1 MTLRSESSIHIVDLV
16 SEGAITGFA
25 GAKED
30 CVFLDD
36 TPLSQYESVFNAV
49 ELTLGGKSQK
59 PPLNMLGQ
67 DASLDTVQNI
77 GVEVGSNYSETLDS
91 QNRVTAR
98 NYGEGFVVRSVTD
111 PTVQKVSLII
121 TVNRLFSTAI
131 EGLGRGQLFNATVRL
146 GISFSGPLGSAV
158 QSIAG
163 GTEFNITGITTS
175 GYQFKTPQYDIAQ
188 YGYPCSIR
196 VHKFKNIKV
205 EDNINYKPVD
215 FAVRPFGV
223 ASNNPEAAF
232 EANYLTLKE
241 TLDPEKLSLQNGR
254 GNQVTWSQL
263 ILHKPT
269 HINYGHSA
277 CAALTISSK
286 DVSSLPT
293 RSYLIKGIKVAIPSN
308 MAARDDGSLYPVFG
322 VDFDGTAKAAEWT
335 TCPVCI
341 WRHMLL
347 NTRFG
352 AGDFVSA
359 ENVSWVDLYP
369 LIRYANEYVLI
380 EPTEATYFQNFVE
393 PSTGETRFNITVG
406 SDHGYVENQIIYVFF
421 TSGDLLGIHDVV
433 GYVVKATNSTQ
444 VAVIP
449 YATQLGNTG
458 SGGSCLVA
466 KNVEPRFACNTVI
479 SSQAQAFD
487 VLQDLASVFRGM
499 MYWQTNGITATA
511 DHGELFK
518 SGGLDNNVPSV
529 HLFSNSNVVD
539 GQFDYESSSVKTRST
554 SIKVRYNSPDNNYR
568 PDTVCVEDPELRE
581 KYGHQ
586 VREIVAFGCTS
597 RTQAARMGRWMLA
610 SEKLAGNLVKFAT
623 GLDGAVVLPGQV
635 FSVADEMRAA
645 ERYSGRIRAATLNT
659 ITLDANLN
667 LPSGS
672 NLEITCTLDN
682 GVVQTR
688 SVASTAVVGGYTEI
702 TKSGDAWTE
711 IPSPGS
717 VYSLSTDSVN
727 EQKFRCVSV
736 SDNGDGTYGMVGVQH
751 NDSIYAVTDVAG
763 NSLEP
768 LKISSFTSAPAAPT
782 ALKATF
788 RPVQTSGSL
797 FFQMLVS
804 WERGAT
810 GTTLGYDVE
819 IAINEQPVKV
829 LTTDQ
834 QFLKLDTESLIL
846 PNATVTLRV
855 IAKGLGDEKSSTEKV
870 TVTAPNAS
878 ILQSPK
884 FLPAEDSAVLPP
896 DITGMVIR
904 VIDETTAQIGYDAI
918 QNANLQELRL
928 VVRMSTAS
936 DGGSWGKSVFVQ
948 EFPVA
953 ANDVTVPYQ
962 LGFTGNLESQAT
974 YYAKLRDIRTNAQS
988 ANAASAEVEDFTSV
1002 AKYTDDDLTVM
1013 ENNANASL
1021 HFKGI
1026 KSKTVAMASSSLV
1039 LQSRFIEEY
1048 LTGEAEENIRRTAI
1062 GTFEQTVVTTG
1073 TPPFTTTTGTIVV
1086 TLNSHPF
1093 IVGDYVNLVLGGI
1106 ENDDAPYE
1114 IEAVTTN
1121 TFTVTSKE
1129 SVPAAVAAGT
1139 PVTIFKS
1146 ALSGEYL
1153 FKNQIDLGGKYE
1165 VLLNSIIENDT
1176 TDVDGVTGAKLYY
1189 RTNLDEAQLVE
1200 TGGILDEGGTDFV
1213 LLEDGGEIVV
1223 ESFTD
1228 FTPWKPFV
1236 KAFATG
1242 RVFQFKLE
1250 LTGRGPRTP
1259 VISKLGVKAQL
1270 LERTEV
1276 GIVSP
1281 TGNLYTDNYFRF
1293 KNSFYVAPAGDNG
1306 SIVGDVKTT
1315 TSTTQ
1320 QGETVAGL
1328 KTDAS
1333 NVADIYPD
1341 VHYADTSL
1349 DNDNKNN
1356 VLVSVPG
1363 GVAFLAV
1370 VLDPDSLTQ
1379 PGLVAGK
1386 KIEYTATGFGK
1397 KLT

>member
-1 MTLRSESSIHIVDLV
+1 MTLRSESSIHIVDLI
-16 SEGAITGFA
+16 SEGVIDGFA
-25 GAKED
+25 GAEED

-36 TPLSQYESVFNAV
+36 TPLSEYQSVFNPV
-49 ELTLGGKSQK
+49 DLTRGGKNQR
-59 PPLNMLGQ
+59 PPLNLLGQ

-77 GVEVGSNYSETLDS
+77 GVEVGSNYSETLNT
-91 QNRVTAR
+91 QNQVTGR

-111 PTVQKVSLII
+111 PTVQRVSLII

-146 GISFSGPLGSAV
+146 GISFFGPLGSAT
-158 QSIAG
+158 QSISG
-163 GTEFNITGITTS
+163 NTEFNITGITTS
-175 GYQFKTPQYDIAQ
+175 GYQFKTSQYDIARF
-188 YGYPCSIR
+188 GYPCFIR
-196 VHKFKNIKV
+196 VQKFRNIKV
-205 EDNINYKPVD
+205 EDNVNYKPVD
-215 FAVRPFGV
+215 FSIRSFGV

-232 EANYLTLKE
+232 EANYLTLTE
-241 TLDPEKLSLQNGR
+241 TLDPHLLSLQNGR

-263 ILHKPT
+263 ILHKPV

-277 CAALTISSK
+277 CAALTINTK
-286 DVSSLPT
+286 DISSLPT

-308 MAARDDGSLYPVFG
+308 MAVNGDGSLYPIFG

-352 AGDFVSA
+352 AGDFVEA

-369 LIRYANEYVLI
+369 LINYANEQVLV

-393 PSTGETRFNITVG
+393 PTTGETRFNITVG
-406 SDHGYVENQIIYVFF
+406 AGHDYTVGQIIYVFF
-421 TSGDLLGIHDVV
+421 TSGDLFLIHGVV
-433 GYVVKATNSTQ
+433 GYEVKATNSTQ

-449 YATQLGNTG
+449 FGTQLGNTG

-466 KNVEPRFACNTVI
+466 KLSEPRFACNTVI

-518 SGGLDNNVPSV
+518 SHGIENNVPSV

-539 GQFDYESSSVKTRST
+539 GRFDYETSSVKTRST

-568 PDTVCVEDPELRE
+568 PDTICVEDPELRE

-645 ERYSGRIRAATLNT
+645 ERYSGRIRAATAST
-659 ITLDANLN
+659 VTLDANLD
-667 LPSGS
+667 LPPGS
-672 NLEITCTLDN
+672 SLEITCTLDN

-688 SVASTAVVGGYTEI
+688 SVASTAVVDGYTQV
-702 TKSGDAWTE
+702 TRSGAAWTE

-717 VYSLSTDSVN
+717 IYSLSTDSVN

-751 NDSIYAVTDVAG
+751 NDGIYAVADVAG

-768 LKISSFTSAPAAPT
+768 LKISSFTSVPAAPT

-810 GTTLGYDVE
+810 GTTLTYDVE
-819 IAINEQPVKV
+819 IGINEQPVKIV
-829 LTTDQ
+829 TTDQ
-834 QFLKLDTESLIL
+834 QFLRLDTETLIL
-846 PNATVTLRV
+846 PNSTVTLRV
-855 IAKGLGDEKSSTEKV
+855 IAKGLGNDISSTEKI

-884 FLPAEDSAVLPP
+884 FLPAEDSVLLPP

-953 ANDVTVPYQ
+953 ANDIVIPYQ
-962 LGFTGNLESQAT
+962 LAFTNDTETTAK

-988 ANAASAEVEDFTSV
+988 ANAASAEVEDLTPV
-1002 AKYTDDDLTVM
+1002 PKYTDSSLTIA
-1013 ENNANASL
+1013 ENNANPSL
-1021 HFKGI
+1021 HFRGI
-1026 KSKTVAMASSSLV
+1026 RSKTVARVADGLA
-1039 LQSRFIEEY
+1039 LQSKFIEEY
-1048 LTGEAEENIRRTAI
+1048 LTSEAEVNVRRTAI
-1062 GTFEQTVVTTG
+1062 GTFEQTVVTTVDNLG
-1073 TPPFTTTTGTIVV
+1073 LEFTTGTIVV

-1129 SVPAAVAAGT
+1129 SVPAAIDAGT

-1153 FKNQIDLGGKYE
+1153 FKNQLDLGGKYE

-1189 RTNLDEAQLVE
+1189 RTNLSTAQLTE
-1200 TGGILDEGGTDFV
+1200 TGGIIDEGGTDFV

-1223 ESFTD
+1223 ESFAD

-1236 KAFATG
+1236 KTFATG
-1242 RVFQFKLE
+1242 EVFQFKLE

-1259 VISKLGVKAQL
+1259 IISKLGVKAQL

-1281 TGNLYTDNYFRF
+1281 GVITALNMFEFTNAFYKKPEGTTGKMTGEVKVNQTTTVGSTSVTGLVSDPTHKAQIFPFTPLLVDSNGNL
-1293 KNSFYVAPAGDNG
+1293 
-1306 SIVGDVKTT
+1306 
-1315 TSTTQ
+1315 
-1320 QGETVAGL
+1320 TVTAVEGR
-1328 KTDAS
+1328 AFH
-1333 NVADIYPD
+1333 A
-1341 VHYADTSL
+1341 
-1349 DNDNKNN
+1349 N
-1356 VLVSVPG
+1356 VLDSSNN
-1363 GVAFLAV
+1363 LA
-1370 VLDPDSLTQ
+1370 S
-1379 PGLVAGK
+1379 GK

>member
-16 SEGAITGFA
+16 SEGVITGFA

-36 TPLSQYESVFNAV
+36 TPLSEYESVSNAV
-49 ELTLGGKSQK
+49 DLTLGGKNQR
-59 PPLNMLGQ
+59 PPLNLLGQ

-77 GVEVGSNYSETLDS
+77 NVEVGSNYSETV
-91 QNRVTAR
+91 NTENEVTGR
-98 NYGEGFVVRSVTD
+98 DYGEGFVVRSVTD

-121 TVNRLFSTAI
+121 TINRLFSTAI

-146 GISFSGPLGSAV
+146 GISFSGPLGSAT
-158 QSIAG
+158 QSISRN
-163 GTEFNITGITTS
+163 TEFNITGITTS
-175 GYQFKTPQYDIAQ
+175 GYQFKTSQYDIAQ
-188 YGYPCSIR
+188 YGYPCAIK

-205 EDNINYKPVD
+205 EDRVNYKPVD
-215 FAVRPFGV
+215 FSVRPFGA
-223 ASNNPEAAF
+223 ASDNPEASF
-232 EANYLTLKE
+232 EANYLTLTE
-241 TLDPEKLSLQNGR
+241 TQNPEKLPLANGR
-254 GNQVTWSQL
+254 GNQVTWSSL
-263 ILHKPT
+263 VLHKPT

-277 CAALTISSK
+277 CAALTISTK
-286 DVSSLPT
+286 DISSLPT

-308 MAARDDGSLYPVFG
+308 MATRDDGSLYPVLET
-322 VDFDGTAKAAEWT
+322 DFDGTAKAAEWT

-352 AGDFVSA
+352 AGDSISA

-369 LIRYANEYVLI
+369 LIRYANEYVLV
-380 EPTEATYFQNFVE
+380 EPIEATYSQNFVE

-406 SDHGYVENQIIYVFF
+406 SDHGYVVNQIIYVFF
-421 TSGDLLGIHDVV
+421 TSGDLLGLNDVA
-433 GYVVKATNSTQ
+433 GYLVKATNSTQ

-449 YATQLGNTG
+449 LATQFGNTG
-458 SGGSCLVA
+458 SGGACLVSKKA
-466 KNVEPRFACNTVI
+466 EPRFACNTVI
-479 SSQAQAFD
+479 SGQAEAFD

-499 MYWQTNGITATA
+499 MYWQTDGVTATA

-518 SGGLDNNVPSV
+518 SGGIANNVPSV
-529 HLFSNSNVVD
+529 HLFSNSSVVD
-539 GQFDYESSSVKTRST
+539 GRFDYETSSVKTRST

-568 PDTVCVEDPELRE
+568 PDTVCVEDPALRE

-645 ERYSGRIRAATLNT
+645 NRYSGRIRAATLNT
-659 ITLDANLN
+659 ITLDTNVS

-682 GVVQTR
+682 GIVQTR
-688 SVASTAVVGGYTEI
+688 SVASTTVVDGYTQV
-702 TKSGDAWTE
+702 TKSGSAWTE
-711 IPSPGS
+711 TPSPGS

-727 EQKFRCVSV
+727 EQKFRCVSI
-736 SDNGDGTYGMVGVQH
+736 SDNGDGTYGVVGVQH
-751 NDSIYAVTDVAG
+751 NDSIYAVADVAG

-810 GTTLGYDVE
+810 GTTLSYDVE
-819 IAINEQPVKV
+819 IGINDQPVKT

-834 QFLKLDTESLIL
+834 QLLKLDTETLIL

-855 IAKGLGDEKSSTEKV
+855 IAKGLNSEKSSTDKI

-904 VIDETTAQIGYDAI
+904 IIDETTAQIGYDAI
-918 QNANLQELRL
+918 ENANLQELRL

-953 ANDVTVPYQ
+953 ANDIVVPYQ
-962 LGFTGNLESQAT
+962 LAFTGDTETTAK

-988 ANAASAEVEDFTSV
+988 ANAASAEIEDLTSV
-1002 AKYTDDDLTVM
+1002 NKYPKADSPDTSLEAI
-1013 ENNANASL
+1013 ENNANPGL

-1026 KSKTVAMASSSLV
+1026 KSKTVAVASDNLV

-1048 LTGEAEENIRRTAI
+1048 LTSEAEQNIRRTAI

-1106 ENDDAPYE
+1106 KNNSAPYK
-1114 IEAVTTN
+1114 IEAVTAN

-1153 FKNQIDLGGKYE
+1153 FKNQLDLGGKYE
-1165 VLLNSIIENDT
+1165 VLLNSVIENDT

-1189 RTNLDEAQLVE
+1189 RTNLSEAQLTEV
-1200 TGGILDEGGTDFV
+1200 GDILDEAGSDKI
-1213 LLEDGGEIVV
+1213 LLEDGGDIVI
-1223 ESFTD
+1223 ESFIQ

-1281 TGNLYTDNYFRF
+1281 GASTALNMFEFTNAFYKKPEGTTGKMT
-1293 KNSFYVAPAGDNG
+1293 GE
-1306 SIVGDVKTT
+1306 VKVEQTT
-1315 TSTTQ
+1315 TINNTS
-1320 QGETVAGL
+1320 VAGL
-1328 KTDAS
+1328 VSDPTHKAQIFPFTPLL
-1333 NVADIYPD
+1333 ADLTVVPEGRAF
-1341 VHYADTSL
+1341 HA
-1349 DNDNKNN
+1349 N
-1356 VLVSVPG
+1356 VLDGSN
-1363 GVAFLAV
+1363 AV
-1370 VLDPDSLTQ
+1370 
-1379 PGLVAGK
+1379 VAGK
-1386 KIEYTATGFGK
+1386 KIEYTATAFGK